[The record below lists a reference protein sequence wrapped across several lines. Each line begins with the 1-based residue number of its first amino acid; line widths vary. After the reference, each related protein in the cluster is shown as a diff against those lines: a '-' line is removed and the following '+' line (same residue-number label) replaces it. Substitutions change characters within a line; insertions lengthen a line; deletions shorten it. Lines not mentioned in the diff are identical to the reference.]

1 MKILMLLDGEFPPDD
16 RVEKEALSLMA
27 CGYQV
32 SMACYTRK
40 GRAAFENYKG
50 IQLFRMPIS
59 NLSYKLSAACLVVP
73 HYFLI
78 WRKFVSQLFKDQRFD
93 VIHVHDLPLASVGD
107 YFARKYKLKLV
118 CDQHEFY
125 SNWIVHT
132 AHYNTFQ
139 GKIVKTLSNWK
150 AYESKYLSRADL
162 VITIEEPLRSS
173 YLTEVGLPPEKVI
186 CVPNTPSGKIFES
199 KEFDQE
205 ILARFHDRLVLFYA
219 GNIDILR
226 GLDVAIR
233 ALPLLKNEIPN
244 LLLLLVG
251 KIVKPYDPIELAAQ
265 LGVSEHLHFDGWSP
279 IEKLPSYIQASDICL
294 FTPPANREEINRTIA
309 TKIYQYMQL
318 DKPVIV
324 GRAKMMKEFVEDKGI
339 GYVIDETSPED
350 FAQTVLNYYRNKEKE
365 ELRIQ
370 ENCIRTKGNYL
381 WEKSIQQ
388 MLDRYKGFE
397 SK

>member
-1 MKILMLLDGEFPPDD
+1 
-16 RVEKEALSLMA
+16 
-27 CGYQV
+27 
-32 SMACYTRK
+32 
-40 GRAAFENYKG
+40 
-50 IQLFRMPIS
+50 
-59 NLSYKLSAACLVVP
+59 
-73 HYFLI
+73 
-78 WRKFVSQLFKDQRFD
+78 
-93 VIHVHDLPLASVGD
+93 
-107 YFARKYKLKLV
+107 
-118 CDQHEFY
+118 
-125 SNWIVHT
+125 VHT

-139 GKIVKTLSNWK
+139 GKIVKALSNWK
-150 AYESKYLSRADL
+150 AYERKYLSRADL

-173 YLTEVGLPPEKVI
+173 YLTEVGLSPEKVI

-279 IEKLPSYIQASDICL
+279 IEKLPSYIQVSDLCL

>member
-40 GRAAFENYKG
+40 GRPAFENYKG
-50 IQLFRMPIS
+50 IQLYRMPIS
-59 NLSYKLSAACLVVP
+59 KLEYKISAACLVLP
-73 HYFLI
+73 GYFRI
-78 WRKFVSQLFKDQRFD
+78 WRKFVSQLFKEQRFD
-93 VIHVHDLPLASVGD
+93 VIHVHDLPLASVG
-107 YFARKYKLKLV
+107 YFFKKKYKLKLV

-125 SNWIVHT
+125 SNWIIHT
-132 AHYNTFQ
+132 AHYNTPL
-139 GKIVKTLSNWK
+139 GKIVKALSDWK
-150 AYESKYLSRADL
+150 SYEKKYLALADL

-173 YLTEVGLPPEKVI
+173 YLNEVGIPAEKVI
-186 CVPNTPSGKIFES
+186 CLPNTPSGKIFES
-199 KEFDQE
+199 KVFDPD
-205 ILARFHDRLVLFYA
+205 ILARYQGRFVLFYA

-226 GLDVAIR
+226 GLDVAVR
-233 ALPLLKNEIPN
+233 ALPLLKKKIPN
-244 LLLLLVG
+244 VLLLLVG
-251 KIVKPYDPIELAAQ
+251 KIVKPYNPIELAEK

-279 IEKLPSYIQASDICL
+279 IEKLPSYIKASEICL

-324 GRAKMMKEFVEDKGI
+324 GQAKMMKEFVESRGI

-350 FAQTVLNYYRNKEKE
+350 FAQTVLTYYRNKELE
-365 ELRIQ
+365 DQRIKA
-370 ENCIRTKGNYL
+370 NCIRTKENYI
-381 WEKSIQQ
+381 WEKSVQRL
-388 MLDRYKGFE
+388 LDKYNEFE
-397 SK
+397 